1 MIRQLKEQMLEK
13 AYEEQR
19 KNPDI
24 VNIIFP
30 VNFKLMNRFSLSETQ
45 SLEKEMAGIF
55 AGAFWEV
62 NEKEQT
68 FDFNIILRV
77 H

>member
-1 MIRQLKEQMLEK
+1 MIQQLREYILEK
-13 AYEEQR
+13 TYEEQR
-19 KNPDI
+19 KNPDL

-30 VNFKLMNRFSLSETQ
+30 VDFKLMNRFLLSEMQ
-45 SLEKEMAGIF
+45 ALEKEMAEIF

>member
-1 MIRQLKEQMLEK
+1 MIQQLRDQILEK
-13 AYEEQR
+13 TYEEQR
-19 KNPDI
+19 KNPDL

-30 VNFKLMNRFSLSETQ
+30 VDFKLMNRFLLSETQ
-45 SLEKEMAGIF
+45 ALEKEMTEIF

-62 NEKEQT
+62 NEKEKT
-68 FDFNIILRV
+68 FDFNIILKV

>member
-1 MIRQLKEQMLEK
+1 MIQQLREQILEK
-13 AYEEQR
+13 TYEEQR
-19 KNPDI
+19 KNPDL

-30 VNFKLMNRFSLSETQ
+30 VDFKLVDRFLLSETQ
-45 SLEKEMAGIF
+45 ALEKEMAEIF